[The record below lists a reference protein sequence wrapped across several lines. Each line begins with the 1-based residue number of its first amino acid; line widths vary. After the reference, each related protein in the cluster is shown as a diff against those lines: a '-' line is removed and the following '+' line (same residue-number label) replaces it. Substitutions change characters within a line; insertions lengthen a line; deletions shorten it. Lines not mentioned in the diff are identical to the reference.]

1 MFSFKSEMLEAN
13 FSLFWFFLGLIVG
26 VALDYLWRKTGV
38 SKYEKGLEVFEHYHW
53 GLAFLILM
61 RILLN
66 ISGIFLSLA
75 GIGISFIL
83 AEITQKH
90 PFALK
95 SKHELPSTII
105 GSILFILLIFTLIS

>member
-1 MFSFKSEMLEAN
+1 M
-13 FSLFWFFLGLIVG
+13 VG

-61 RILLN
+61 RILVKL
-66 ISGIFLSLA
+66 SGIFLSLA

-95 SKHELPSTII
+95 SKHVLPSTII
-105 GSILFILLIFTLIS
+105 GSTLFILLIFTLIR